1 MKLEIDCT
9 ETEGDEI
16 IRELPSTGIASGQL
30 EVLVANEAGGGFDMS
45 VVIHLDVTLDLTKVA
60 IIAFAS
66 WLVRKARAVKG
77 CRHIKV
83 DGHYFP
89 VDDADAPKLIADK
102 IEQEQKKQKPNQ

>member
-9 ETEGDEI
+9 ETEGKEI
-16 IRELPSTGIASGQL
+16 IRELPSTKIASGHL
-30 EVLVANEAGGGFDMS
+30 EVFAVNDASGGGSWS

-60 IIAFAS
+60 IIVFAS

-89 VDDADAPKLIADK
+89 IDDADAPKLIADK
-102 IEQEQKKQKPNQ
+102 IEQEQKKQKPD